1 MINHFIYFKFQIF
14 LIILNLNYL
23 TFLIDQY
30 HQQMIYFN
38 LKLMDIQKY
47 DENKIFKVFQMLIK
61 DIIHVLLQYILDLIL
76 IY

>member
-61 DIIHVLLQYILDLIL
+61 DIIHVLLQYI
-76 IY
+76 